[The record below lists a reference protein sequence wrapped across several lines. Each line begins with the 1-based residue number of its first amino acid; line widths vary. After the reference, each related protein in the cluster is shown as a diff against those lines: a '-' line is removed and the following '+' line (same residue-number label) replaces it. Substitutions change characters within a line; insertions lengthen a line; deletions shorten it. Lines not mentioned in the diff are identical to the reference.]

1 MKQKIYIILGV
12 DYSGTCLLSKALID
26 QGIDMGERLK
36 KDNNIN
42 KKSFESL
49 DFVSLNNEILRI
61 AKGTWDNPPSQY
73 NLGQAGRV
81 YEIKEKI
88 KKVVHK
94 ESFAN
99 WGWNDP
105 KTCLTLPYFL
115 EHLNGDVHLIS
126 IFRKPLLAAKSLKRK
141 NGLSIKR
148 GMELV
153 VEYNQRLLEHIRSFI
168 GL

>member
-1 MKQKIYIILGV
+1 MKQKIYIILGI
-12 DYSGTCLLSKALID
+12 DHSGTCLLSKALID
-26 QGIDMGERLK
+26 QGIDMGERSK
-36 KDNNIN
+36 KIQSIK

-49 DFVSLNNEILRI
+49 DFINLNSEILKI
-61 AKGTWDNPPSQY
+61 AKGTWDDPPSQY

-81 YEIKEKI
+81 YEIKEEI
-88 KKVVHK
+88 KKVVNK
-94 ESFAN
+94 RNIGN

-115 EHLNGDVHLIS
+115 EQLDGDVHLIS
-126 IFRKPLLAAKSLKRK
+126 IFRKPLLAAKSLKRR
-141 NGLSIKR
+141 NGFSIKR

-153 VEYNQRLLEHIRSFI
+153 GEYNRRLLGNIRSFI